1 MIIMF
6 VVYSNAV
13 DEEMVEIV
21 KRYAEGYTKF
31 LNVQGEGHGEP
42 QLGTHVW
49 PGRNNCLM
57 VSMENKREKKFV
69 EDTKELKRKFPGIG
83 IHIMT
88 ANLKTVI

>member
-6 VVYSNAV
+6 VIYSKSV
-13 DEEMVEIV
+13 DEEIVELV
-21 KRYAEGYTKF
+21 KKYASGYTKF
-31 LNVQGEGHGEP
+31 IDVLGEGNNEP

-57 VSMENKREKKFV
+57 ISMENKNEKGFV
-69 EDTKELKRKFPGIG
+69 KGTKELKKRFPGIG

-88 ANLKTVI
+88 AALKSVV

>member
-6 VVYSNAV
+6 VVYSKAV
-13 DEEMVEIV
+13 DEEITRIV
-21 KRYAEGYTKF
+21 KKYAGGYTRF
-31 LNVQGEGHGEP
+31 VDVQGEGDGDP

-57 VSMENKREKKFV
+57 ISMENKNEKKFIQ
-69 EDTKELKRKFPGIG
+69 EAGELKEQFPGTG

-88 ANLKTVI
+88 AALKSVV